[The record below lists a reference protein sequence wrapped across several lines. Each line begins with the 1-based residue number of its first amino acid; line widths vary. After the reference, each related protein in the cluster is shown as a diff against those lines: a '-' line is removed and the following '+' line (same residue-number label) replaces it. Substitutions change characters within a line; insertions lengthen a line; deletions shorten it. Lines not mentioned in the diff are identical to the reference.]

1 LYLSLPH
8 TIIITIIIGT
18 YASVRK
24 VRRSTRIAYS
34 TKRNTYAAK
43 KQSQQ
48 HQTTNK
54 NYKNNKT

>member
-1 LYLSLPH
+1 VSGRKIY
-8 TIIITIIIGT
+8 IYIGM

-24 VRRSTRIAYS
+24 LRRFTRIAYA
-34 TKRNTYAAK
+34 TERK
-43 KQSQQ
+43 KHTATTQTQQ